1 MSDSLLTTKTSLP
14 LLRRAV
20 VPREKVLAR
29 LRDGLQEGH
38 LLTLVSAPAGYGKTT
53 TIRMWVEEAACPVAW
68 VTLEKSDNDLRQF
81 LVYLLTAL
89 NQAADHLGQEALE
102 LVESAQEVHVQQA
115 LGLLVNDLHGLE
127 RPILLVLEEYHL
139 IENEQIDRFLEALL
153 SQNIPR
159 LHLVIA
165 TREDPSLPLTRL
177 RARNQLTE
185 IRAADLSF
193 SLDEA
198 SAFFAKVMGVTL
210 SQRQME
216 TLRGR
221 TEGWAAGL
229 QLAALSLKESEDPAR
244 FVEGFRG
251 THRHILDY
259 LIEEVLASQP
269 EEVRVFLR
277 RTSILDQLS
286 ASLCEAVTGQTAG
299 RKTLQDLESSNLFLV
314 ALDEERTWYRYH
326 ALFGELLKNQLLQAE
341 PGGVDELHERAAGW
355 YEAHGFIP
363 KAVEHAFRSSR
374 GDQVS
379 RLIERHAMPMLYQGE
394 VATVAGWFDR
404 LPESLLHA
412 SPMMCVNR
420 AWALALLQ
428 RQTRMDDLAQALHAA
443 AEALNRPDVDAA
455 LAERVTGHIAS
466 IQAYLMQT
474 PAQADAA
481 PETVIETAQRA
492 QRLLPAG
499 ERAIRS
505 VNALGIGHGYLTMAD
520 LPAAEQ
526 AFRQAFAEG
535 MAGGNYYAAIYG
547 PINLVG
553 LALAKGQPR
562 QALQS
567 CETNI
572 ARFNRLLAGQRFPP
586 IGALHIAQGAIF
598 LEEDRLAEAE
608 QELTHGLSLIRHT
621 GEYEAYVEG
630 HAALARLRCIRGDQ
644 AGMAE
649 SLGLL
654 AETRPEIALYA
665 EALRHRLSGTCWV
678 PDAFGPE
685 EARRWLARSRLRF
698 DALPAVASLDPLRRF
713 YFQAYLCAA
722 HVRARLAR
730 TAQAEPLA
738 DVHAYLARQETF
750 AEAQG
755 LTGWLAQIWTTQA
768 VLYRVEG
775 RAEEARR
782 RLGMALAAAAP
793 RGYVRLFLDDGDLL
807 RPLLEAP
814 ELRAG
819 DEARSAFVRRL
830 LAALPGAGFGEL
842 SRAAGGGAVVQV
854 DGERLSDRE
863 LDVLRL
869 LAAGQSY
876 KEIGQQLF
884 LSLNTV
890 QFHVKHVY
898 GKLMVNKRVQAMERA
913 REMGLI

>member
-29 LRDGLQEGH
+29 LRDGLQDGH

-251 THRHILDY
+251 THRHVLDY
-259 LIEEVLASQP
+259 LIEEVLAGQP
-269 EEVRVFLR
+269 EETRAFLR

-286 ASLCEAVTGQTAG
+286 ASLCEAVTGQPAG
-299 RKTLQDLESSNLFLV
+299 RKTLQDLESNNLFLV

-326 ALFGELLKNQLLQAE
+326 ALFGDLLKNQLLQTE
-341 PGGVDELHERAAGW
+341 PEWVDELHERAADW
-355 YEAHGFIP
+355 YETHGFIH
-363 KAVEHAFRSSR
+363 KAVEHAFQSSR
-374 GDQVS
+374 GDQAS
-379 RLIERHAMPMLYQGE
+379 RLIERHALPTLYQGE

-404 LPESLLHA
+404 LPEPLLYA
-412 SPMMCVNR
+412 SPLMCVSR

-428 RQTRMDDLAQALHAA
+428 RQTRMDELAQTLHAA
-443 AEALNRPDVDAA
+443 AAALKRPDADPA

-505 VNALGIGHGYLTMAD
+505 VNALGIGHGYSTMAD
-520 LPAAEQ
+520 LSAAEQ
-526 AFRQAFAEG
+526 AFRQAFEEG
-535 MAGGNYYAAIYG
+535 MVGGNYYAAIYG
-547 PINLVG
+547 PINLAG

-562 QALQS
+562 EALQS

-572 ARFNRLLAGQRFPP
+572 ARFNRLLAGLRFPP
-586 IGALHIAQGAIF
+586 IGALHIVKGAIF

-654 AETRPEIALYA
+654 AETRPEIAFYA
-665 EALRHRLSGTCWV
+665 EALRHRLSAYCW
-678 PDAFGPE
+678 PTDAFSPE
-685 EARRWLARSRLRF
+685 EARRWLAGSSLHF

-722 HVRARLAR
+722 HVQARLAVR
-730 TAQAEPLA
+730 AAQAEPLA
-738 DVHAYLARQETF
+738 DVHAYLARQEAF
-750 AEAQG
+750 AAAQG
-755 LTGWLAQIWTTQA
+755 LFGWLVQIWTTQA
-768 VLYRVEG
+768 VLYGVEG
-775 RAEEARR
+775 RAEDARR

-793 RGYVRLFLDDGDLL
+793 RGYVRIFLDDGDLL
-807 RPLLEAP
+807 RPLLQAP
-814 ELRAG
+814 KLRAG
-819 DEARSAFVRRL
+819 DGALSAFVRRL
-830 LAALPGAGFGEL
+830 LAAMPG
-842 SRAAGGGAVVQV
+842 AAGGSEIIRV
-854 DGERLSDRE
+854 DGERLSERE

-890 QFHVKHVY
+890 QFHVKNVY
-898 GKLMVNKRVQAMERA
+898 GKLMVNKRVQAIEKARA
-913 REMGLI
+913 LALI